1 MSTLKPP
8 APGSV
13 LDRILL
19 NKRDE
24 VAAAMR
30 LTGLPR
36 LREAA
41 AGAPP
46 ARPFAAA
53 LRAPAG
59 DGPPRLIAEIKKVSP
74 SRADLAP
81 DLDVRATAR
90 RYAAAGASA
99 ISVLTDARFFGG
111 SLDDLRA
118 VRAEVDLPLLRKDFL
133 FTPYQLFE
141 ARAAGADAALL
152 IVAALASPLGD
163 PEVTDAP
170 RSPGAPDLAV
180 AGERLSVLL
189 AAARAAG
196 VDCLVEVHDA
206 PELEVALRAGAAV
219 IGINNRD
226 LRTLE
231 TRLEVTDR
239 LAGGVPAGAVLVS
252 ESGIETGADARRV
265 RRAGAS
271 AILVGSAIVTA
282 PDPRA
287 KIEEL
292 LG

>member
-1 MSTLKPP
+1 MNTPP

-19 NKRDE
+19 NKRAE
-24 VAAAMR
+24 VAAAVR
-30 LTGLPR
+30 QTGLPR
-36 LREAA
+36 VREGA

-46 ARPFAAA
+46 ARSFAAA
-53 LRAPAG
+53 LRALPGAA
-59 DGPPRLIAEIKKVSP
+59 PRLIAEIKKVSP

-81 DLDVRATAR
+81 HLDVRETAR
-90 RYAAAGASA
+90 HYAAAGASA
-99 ISVLTDARFFGG
+99 ISVLTDARYFGG

-163 PEVTDAP
+163 AEDLEAP
-170 RSPGAPDLAV
+170 VAPGAPDLAR
-180 AGERLSVLL
+180 AGERLGALL
-189 AAARAAG
+189 EVAG
-196 VDCLVEVHDA
+196 GAGIACLVEVHDG
-206 PELEVALRAGAAV
+206 PELEVAVRAGATV

-231 TRLEVTDR
+231 THLEVTEA
-239 LAGGVPAGAVLVS
+239 LAPGVPEGAVLVS
-252 ESGIETGADARRV
+252 ESGIETGADVRRL

-282 PDPRA
+282 SDPRA
-287 KIEEL
+287 KIKEL